1 MSKNKDVSIRVLG
14 NKGQELNANM
24 FKQELKKSDLND
36 PNLIEI
42 FNKYNQ
48 NGDDKL
54 DENEMQSLFSDIQTS
69 AQNIDTSKNLKSLK
83 RADIKGSDCGR
94 IFDEIDSASGKKDS
108 VLTSS
113 QIKDF
118 YTRVQNKNKTLE
130 PAEIQKLI
138 KSKGLSKK
146 IKVGDVLN
154 FLDKLE
160 VNAHVKNLG
169 DFTLNDKT
177 KKEFASIANQNIADV
192 LTAYKKANGESII
205 QHIANRRW
213 ALGDKRNNYINI
225 IKYKLL
231 AQAELYGVDAGD
243 FSQKFDKELKD
254 MDLTLM
260 FTEKTSKLD
269 ALVDDLVGK
278 IQKKEKTY
286 KENRNGIASIM
297 SNPEDCRTDDD
308 KYDLINRII
317 KIGNQNNPKKILSDI
332 IKNTKDKKVKKKAQA
347 LLNSKIIS
355 DYFPTFVASIIAQE
369 SQFRGTD
376 DAVFTPNGQ
385 GMMQLTKV
393 GVNNIFHNP
402 ANYDKDF
409 IKRIKKNHQN
419 TDTLFNAIQNNRDA
433 DLNMAVGSGLLSGY
447 VKTIL
452 QQISNDS
459 TSIPKGINT
468 DEPEVLMQ
476 LVARAY
482 NGNGADKKDKK
493 HDDKISTVRDIYGR
507 DVIQR
512 FQRSV
517 PKEAQVTRYF
527 EYNPDTKKFVNR
539 RFSS

>member
-205 QHIANRRW
+205 QHIANRR
-213 ALGDKRNNYINI
+213 
-225 IKYKLL
+225 
-231 AQAELYGVDAGD
+231 
-243 FSQKFDKELKD
+243 
-254 MDLTLM
+254 
-260 FTEKTSKLD
+260 
-269 ALVDDLVGK
+269 
-278 IQKKEKTY
+278 
-286 KENRNGIASIM
+286 
-297 SNPEDCRTDDD
+297 
-308 KYDLINRII
+308 
-317 KIGNQNNPKKILSDI
+317 
-332 IKNTKDKKVKKKAQA
+332 
-347 LLNSKIIS
+347 
-355 DYFPTFVASIIAQE
+355 
-369 SQFRGTD
+369 
-376 DAVFTPNGQ
+376 
-385 GMMQLTKV
+385 
-393 GVNNIFHNP
+393 
-402 ANYDKDF
+402 
-409 IKRIKKNHQN
+409 
-419 TDTLFNAIQNNRDA
+419 
-433 DLNMAVGSGLLSGY
+433 
-447 VKTIL
+447 
-452 QQISNDS
+452 
-459 TSIPKGINT
+459 
-468 DEPEVLMQ
+468 
-476 LVARAY
+476 
-482 NGNGADKKDKK
+482 
-493 HDDKISTVRDIYGR
+493 
-507 DVIQR
+507 
-512 FQRSV
+512 
-517 PKEAQVTRYF
+517 
-527 EYNPDTKKFVNR
+527 
-539 RFSS
+539 